1 MITER
6 RPELPPPQ
14 AARYIA
20 VCALVAVALSGC
32 GVVGRTSVKTVQMA
46 IQGKP
51 DVQPTASEIAGSR
64 YPQIKVTGPNGGA
77 LLVLGNIDAGRQAW
91 YSSERSIVF
100 LQDGIVVG
108 THGGT
113 PELRR
118 ASIEGDNPF
127 RDLRDVRDGATV
139 IRSYDVMPGY
149 RFGMTVTGT
158 IRHIG
163 TEEVEILGKVFAL
176 LHYTEELRGHGWKRR
191 NEYWVDADSGFI
203 RKSRQAIGPETSLEI
218 TQLKPYAPDLK
229 PR

>member
-1 MITER
+1 MSTEVHR
-6 RPELPPPQ
+6 KLPAP
-14 AARYIA
+14 RA
-20 VCALVAVALSGC
+20 VRCLCVCVLLAVAASGC

-51 DVQPTASEIAGSR
+51 DVQPTAAEISASR

-77 LLVLGNIDAGRQAW
+77 LLVLGNVDAGRQAW

-100 LQDGIVVG
+100 LRDGLVVG

-118 ASIEGDNPF
+118 ASIDGDNPF
-127 RDLRDVRDGATV
+127 HDLRDVRDGTTV
-139 IRSYDVMPGY
+139 VRRYDVMPGY

-158 IRHIG
+158 IRRAG
-163 TEEVEILGKVFAL
+163 TQEVEILGKVFTL
-176 LHYTEELRGHGWKRR
+176 QHYIEELRGHGWKRS

-203 RKSRQAIGPETSLEI
+203 RKSRQAIGPEASLEI
-218 TQLKPYAPDLK
+218 VQLKPYAPDLK
-229 PR
+229 R